1 MIKWR
6 IYKEDVEEGAF
17 KVGDRVQVADTYKG
31 KPTTGGRFSDD
42 PPSPGMTGT
51 VVDINRQRYHDF
63 KFGSMGLGMSREKT
77 RMWYVVKID
86 DSCRKGCFVPG
97 EYGFDE
103 KDLVK
108 IDAVNESDEGVN
120 LKKLLRQ
127 NGVTKLPSGTEFR
140 PDSVSWSKD
149 GGYAGQKTL
158 DKICSQL
165 EDAGWK
171 RGDWRT
177 GGIPDGSAVSNSNA
191 YTSPD
196 GQIVMTYSEHYGA
209 TAYDNF
215 YGFTFKLAGGQVNE
229 GDEKEDTFTRSKR
242 PQIYK
247 YYADDVT
254 PVEEFVKHVHS
265 TEHMIEDIFIQNG
278 DYYTSMPKEEAWDA
292 FADDMCQGEQPEKA
306 LDLDYYMNLA
316 AVDELPEDIKKYVNT
331 SYGSGDFDA
340 VQWLYGI
347 FERLMPICKDP
358 VGESSRF
365 GFNIG
370 DKVELKVGKEPNRFG
385 GWGKIEA
392 GSQGEIVAIDKPMP
406 GAIKVKLEDGTVVT
420 MGERQLKLANTDN
433 EPWKTLAANRPPEP
447 KRHVR
452 PERPEDYYMRP
463 TSYGSPRYTG
473 D

>member
-31 KPTTGGRFSDD
+31 KPTTGGRFSND
-42 PPSPGMTGT
+42 PPSAGMTGT

-108 IDAVNESDEGVN
+108 IDAVNESDE
-120 LKKLLRQ
+120 
-127 NGVTKLPSGTEFR
+127 
-140 PDSVSWSKD
+140 
-149 GGYAGQKTL
+149 
-158 DKICSQL
+158 
-165 EDAGWK
+165 
-171 RGDWRT
+171 
-177 GGIPDGSAVSNSNA
+177 
-191 YTSPD
+191 
-196 GQIVMTYSEHYGA
+196 
-209 TAYDNF
+209 
-215 YGFTFKLAGGQVNE
+215 
-229 GDEKEDTFTRSKR
+229 KEDTFTRSKI

-340 VQWLYGI
+340 MQWLYGI
-347 FERLMPICKDP
+347 FERLMPICKDT

-370 DKVELKVGKEPNRFG
+370 DKVELKVGREPNRFG

-420 MGERQLKLANTDN
+420 MGERQLKLADTDN